1 MNRYFKIFIT
11 LSFIVLLQSC
21 ATSGKKPK
29 SVHGDKPLI
38 DTAQIIVEG
47 RADMDKK
54 IIDGPKPYDTNIPR
68 EDKRKTITTE
78 NVKNYVY
85 ISDEYTNLKQMIDIN
100 FQGLDFKY
108 VMSLMADIADINIL
122 IGDEVSGTVNAKI
135 ENVGWDVAFQTL
147 LDMKTLVAD
156 VDTNNGIIRVH
167 TPEKLT
173 AQETAKSA
181 RAEVL
186 KKKIQLEES
195 VEPILAEIFRLYYI
209 SPSQAKTTLEAL
221 FATQGAEGASTMSNL
236 SITVEDTTRSII
248 VRGHEPDLDTIDAV
262 IREIDVKTKQVL
274 IEAFII
280 DATSTFA
287 KALGARVGAMSVSDR
302 IGEGKGTTT
311 ISGMTSGGNAAATAG
326 DIALGSAAGT
336 ISNQGISGTSGIG
349 ILRQIGARAL
359 KVEIEALESLG
370 LSKTLS
376 QPSVFTL
383 NNQEATITQ
392 GTQIAY
398 QTTADGTTTTEFKEA
413 ALSLT
418 VTPSI
423 IGDGNVLL
431 DIQVNNDSP
440 VTVAGSDEPG
450 IKTNSIVT
458 KLLVSDGDIVV
469 IGGIKK
475 NTTNNTNSKTPG
487 VSKVPVIGNLF
498 KSKNNSDE
506 LVELLIF
513 IAPRVIE

>member
-85 ISDEYTNLKQMIDIN
+85 ISDEFTNLKQMIDIN

>member
-38 DTAQIIVEG
+38 DTAKIIVEG

>member
-1 MNRYFKIFIT
+1 MNRYFKILIT

-21 ATSGKKPK
+21 ASTGKKPK

-38 DTAQIIVEG
+38 DTAKIIVEG
-47 RADMDKK
+47 REDMDKK
-54 IIDGPKPYDTNIPR
+54 IIDGPKPYDTSIPR

-85 ISDEYTNLKQMIDIN
+85 ISDEYTNLKQMVDIN

-122 IGDEVSGTVNAKI
+122 VGDEVSGTVNAKI
-135 ENVGWDVAFQTL
+135 ENVGWDIAFQTL

-156 VDTNNGIIRVH
+156 VDVVNGIIRIH

-209 SPSQAKTTLEAL
+209 SPVQAKTTLEAL

-280 DATSTFA
+280 DASSTFA
-287 KALGARVGAMSVSDR
+287 KALGARVGAMTKR
-302 IGEGKGTTT
+302 GEGDTGTT
-311 ISGMTSGGNAAATAG
+311 ISGLTSGGNAATTAAG
-326 DIALGSAAGT
+326 ITLGAAAGT
-336 ISNQGISGTSGIG
+336 ISNQGIVGTSGIG
-349 ILRQIGARAL
+349 ILKSMGASAL
-359 KVEIEALESLG
+359 KIEIEALESLG

-383 NNQEATITQ
+383 NNQKATITQ

-398 QTTADGTTTTEFKEA
+398 QTTADGTTTTAFKEA

-440 VTVAGSDEPG
+440 VEVAGSDEPG

-475 NTTNNTNSKTPG
+475 NTTSNVNSKTPG

-513 IAPRVIE
+513 IAPRVID

>member
-1 MNRYFKIFIT
+1 MKKYFRIL
-11 LSFIVLLQSC
+11 LSLLFIVLLQSC
-21 ATSGKKPK
+21 ATTAKKPT

-38 DTAQIIVEG
+38 DTTKIIIDG

-54 IIDGPKPYDTNIPR
+54 IKDGPKPYDTSIPR
-68 EDKRKTITTE
+68 ADKRKTITTE
-78 NVKNYVY
+78 NVKNYVN
-85 ISDEYTNLKQMIDIN
+85 ISDEYTNLKQMININ

-122 IGDEVSGTVNAKI
+122 VGDEVNGTVNAKI
-135 ENVGWDVAFQTL
+135 ENVGWDIAFQTL

-156 VDTNNGIIRVH
+156 VDVVNGIIRVH

-186 KKKIQLEES
+186 KKKIALEES

-209 SPSQAKTTLEAL
+209 SPTQAKTTLEAL
-221 FATQGAEGASTMSNL
+221 FATQGAEGANTMSNL

-280 DATSTFA
+280 DASSTFA
-287 KALGARVGAMSVSDR
+287 KALGARVGAMSVSER
-302 IGEGKGTTT
+302 GSKGTTT
-311 ISGMTSGGNAAATAG
+311 ISGITSGGNAATTSAG
-326 DIALGSAAGT
+326 ITLGAAAGT

-359 KVEIEALESLG
+359 KIEIEALESLG

-398 QTTADGTTTTEFKEA
+398 QTTADGTTTTAFKEA

-431 DIQVNNDSP
+431 DIKVNNDSP
-440 VTVAGSDEPG
+440 VEVAGSDEPG

-475 NTTNNTNSKTPG
+475 NTTSNVNSKTPG

-513 IAPRVIE
+513 IAPRVID

>member
-1 MNRYFKIFIT
+1 MKKYLKIILS

-21 ATSGKKPK
+21 ATLDKKPQ

-38 DTAQIIVEG
+38 DTAKIIVEG

-54 IIDGPKPYDTNIPR
+54 VLDGPKPYDTSIPR
-68 EDKRKTITTE
+68 VDKRKTITTE
-78 NVKNYVY
+78 NVKNYVT
-85 ISDEYTNLKQMIDIN
+85 ISDEYTNLKQMVDIN

-122 IGDEVSGTVNAKI
+122 VGDEVSGTVNAKI
-135 ENVGWDVAFQTL
+135 NNVGWDVAFQTL

-156 VDTNNGIIRVH
+156 VDVTNGIIRVH

-186 KKKIQLEES
+186 KKKIELEES

-209 SPSQAKTTLEAL
+209 SPTQAKTTLEAL

-262 IREIDVKTKQVL
+262 IREIDIKTKQVL

-280 DATSTFA
+280 DASSTFA
-287 KALGARVGAMSVSDR
+287 KALGARIGAMMESNSDSSN
-302 IGEGKGTTT
+302 TV
-311 ISGMTSGGNAAATAG
+311 ISGITSGGNAATTSAG
-326 DIALGSAAGT
+326 ITLGAAAGT

-349 ILRQIGARAL
+349 ILKQIGARAL

-398 QTTADGTTTTEFKEA
+398 QTTADGTTTTAFKEA

-440 VTVAGSDEPG
+440 VEVPGSDEPG

-475 NTTNNTNSKTPG
+475 NTTSNVNSKTPG

>member
-1 MNRYFKIFIT
+1 MKKCFKIL
-11 LSFIVLLQSC
+11 LSLLFIVLLQSC
-21 ATSGKKPK
+21 ATTKKPV

-38 DTAQIIVEG
+38 DTAKIIVDG
-47 RADMDKK
+47 RAGMDKK
-54 IIDGPKPYDTNIPR
+54 IIDGPKPYDTSIPR

-78 NVKNYVY
+78 NVKNYVN
-85 ISDEYTNLKQMIDIN
+85 ISDEYTHLKQMVNIN

-122 IGDEVSGTVNAKI
+122 VGDEVSGTVNAKI
-135 ENVGWDVAFQTL
+135 YNVGWDIAFQTL

-156 VDTNNGIIRVH
+156 VDVVNGIIRVH

-186 KKKIQLEES
+186 KKKIALEES

-209 SPSQAKTTLEAL
+209 SPTQAKTTLEAL

-280 DATSTFA
+280 DASSTFA
-287 KALGARVGAMSVSDR
+287 KALGARVGAMSKSDR
-302 IGEGKGTTT
+302 GSKQTT
-311 ISGMTSGGNAAATAG
+311 ISGITSGGNAATTSAG
-326 DIALGSAAGT
+326 ITLGAAAGT

-359 KVEIEALESLG
+359 KIEIEALESLG

-398 QTTADGTTTTEFKEA
+398 QTTADGTTTTAFKEA

-431 DIQVNNDSP
+431 DIKVNNDSP
-440 VTVAGSDEPG
+440 VEVAGSDEPG

-475 NTTNNTNSKTPG
+475 NTTSNVNSKTPG

-513 IAPRVIE
+513 IAPRVIN

>member
-38 DTAQIIVEG
+38 DTAKIIVEG

-85 ISDEYTNLKQMIDIN
+85 ISDEFTNLKQMIDIN

>member
-1 MNRYFKIFIT
+1 MKKYFRIL
-11 LSFIVLLQSC
+11 LSLLFIVLLQSC
-21 ATSGKKPK
+21 ATTKKPK

-38 DTAQIIVEG
+38 DTAKIIVDG
-47 RADMDKK
+47 RVDMDKK
-54 IIDGPKPYDTNIPR
+54 VIDGPKPYDTVLPR

-78 NVKNYVY
+78 NVKNYVN
-85 ISDEYTNLKQMIDIN
+85 ISDEYTHLKQMVNIN

-108 VMSLMADIADINIL
+108 IMSLMADIADINIL
-122 IGDEVSGTVNAKI
+122 VGDEVSGTVNAKI
-135 ENVGWDVAFQTL
+135 ENVGWDIAFQTL

-156 VDTNNGIIRVH
+156 VDVVNGIIRVH
-167 TPEKLT
+167 TPEKLA
-173 AQETAKSA
+173 AQETAKST

-186 KKKIQLEES
+186 KKKIALEES

-209 SPSQAKTTLEAL
+209 SPTQAKTTLEAL
-221 FATQGAEGASTMSNL
+221 FATQGAEGANTMSNL

-280 DATSTFA
+280 DASSTFA
-287 KALGARVGAMSVSDR
+287 KALGARVGAMT
-302 IGEGKGTTT
+302 KQGTGDTGTT
-311 ISGMTSGGNAAATAG
+311 ISGITSGGNAATTAAG
-326 DIALGSAAGT
+326 ITLGAAAGT
-336 ISNQGISGTSGIG
+336 ISNQGITGTSGIG
-349 ILRQIGARAL
+349 ILKQMGASAL
-359 KVEIEALESLG
+359 KIEIEALESLG

-398 QTTADGTTTTEFKEA
+398 QTTADGTTTTAFKEA

-431 DIQVNNDSP
+431 DIKVNNDSP
-440 VTVAGSDEPG
+440 VEVAGSDEPG

-475 NTTNNTNSKTPG
+475 NTTSNVNSKTPG
-487 VSKVPVIGNLF
+487 VSNVPVIGNLF

-513 IAPRVIE
+513 IAPRVIH

>member
-1 MNRYFKIFIT
+1 MKKYFRIL
-11 LSFIVLLQSC
+11 LSLLFIVLLQSC
-21 ATSGKKPK
+21 ATTKKPV

-38 DTAQIIVEG
+38 DTAKIIVDG
-47 RADMDKK
+47 RVDMDKK
-54 IIDGPKPYDTNIPR
+54 VIDGPKPYDTVLPR

-78 NVKNYVY
+78 NVKNYVN
-85 ISDEYTNLKQMIDIN
+85 ISDEYTHLKQMVNIN

-122 IGDEVSGTVNAKI
+122 VGDEVSGTVNAKI
-135 ENVGWDVAFQTL
+135 ENVGWDIAFQTL

-156 VDTNNGIIRVH
+156 VDVVNGIIRVH
-167 TPEKLT
+167 TPEKLA
-173 AQETAKSA
+173 AQETAKST

-186 KKKIQLEES
+186 KKKIALEES

-209 SPSQAKTTLEAL
+209 SPTQAKTTLEAL
-221 FATQGAEGASTMSNL
+221 FATQGAEGANTMSNL

-280 DATSTFA
+280 DASSTFA
-287 KALGARVGAMSVSDR
+287 KALGARVGAMSVSER
-302 IGEGKGTTT
+302 GSKGTTT
-311 ISGMTSGGNAAATAG
+311 ISGITSGGNAATTSAG
-326 DIALGSAAGT
+326 ITLGAAAGT

-359 KVEIEALESLG
+359 KIEIEALESLG

-398 QTTADGTTTTEFKEA
+398 QTTADGTTTTAFKEA

-431 DIQVNNDSP
+431 DIKVNNDSP
-440 VTVAGSDEPG
+440 VEVAGSDEPG

-475 NTTNNTNSKTPG
+475 NTTSNVNSKTPG
-487 VSKVPVIGNLF
+487 VSNVPVIGNLF

-513 IAPRVIE
+513 IAPRVID

>member
-1 MNRYFKIFIT
+1 MNKYFKILIA

-21 ATSGKKPK
+21 ASTGKKPK

-38 DTAQIIVEG
+38 DTAKIIVDG

-54 IIDGPKPYDTNIPR
+54 IIDGPKPYDTQIPR

-78 NVKNYVY
+78 NVKNYVN
-85 ISDEYTNLKQMIDIN
+85 ISDEYTNLKQMVDIN

-122 IGDEVSGTVNAKI
+122 VGDEVSGTVNAKI
-135 ENVGWDVAFQTL
+135 NNVGWDVAFQTL

-156 VDTNNGIIRVH
+156 VDVVNGIIRVH

-209 SPSQAKTTLEAL
+209 SPTQAKTTLEAL

-280 DATSTFA
+280 DATSSFA
-287 KALGARVGAMSVSDR
+287 KALGARVGAMSKSDR
-302 IGEGKGTTT
+302 GSKQTT

-349 ILRQIGARAL
+349 ILRQVGASAL
-359 KVEIEALESLG
+359 KIEIEALESLG

-431 DIQVNNDSP
+431 DIKVNNDSP

-513 IAPRVIE
+513 IAPRVID

>member
-1 MNRYFKIFIT
+1 MKKYFKIL
-11 LSFIVLLQSC
+11 LSLLFIVLLQSC
-21 ATSGKKPK
+21 ATTAKKPT

-38 DTAQIIVEG
+38 DTAKIIVDG

-54 IIDGPKPYDTNIPR
+54 IIDGPKPYDTSIPR
-68 EDKRKTITTE
+68 ADKRKTITTE
-78 NVKNYVY
+78 NVKNYVN
-85 ISDEYTNLKQMIDIN
+85 ISDEYTNLKQMININ

-122 IGDEVSGTVNAKI
+122 VGDEVSGTVNAKI
-135 ENVGWDVAFQTL
+135 YNVGWDIAFQTL

-156 VDTNNGIIRVH
+156 VDVVNGIIRVH

-186 KKKIQLEES
+186 KKKIALEES

-209 SPSQAKTTLEAL
+209 SPTQAKTTLEAL
-221 FATQGAEGASTMSNL
+221 FATQGAEGAATMSNL

-280 DATSTFA
+280 DASSTFA
-287 KALGARVGAMSVSDR
+287 KALGARVGAMSVSER
-302 IGEGKGTTT
+302 GSKGTTT
-311 ISGMTSGGNAAATAG
+311 ISGITSGGNAAATSG
-326 DIALGSAAGT
+326 DIALGAAAGT

-359 KVEIEALESLG
+359 RVEIEALETLG

-398 QTTADGTTTTEFKEA
+398 QTTADGTTTTAFKEA

-431 DIQVNNDSP
+431 DIKVNNDSP
-440 VTVAGSDEPG
+440 VEVAGSDEPG

-475 NTTNNTNSKTPG
+475 NTTSNVNSKTPG

-513 IAPRVIE
+513 IAPRVID

>member
-1 MNRYFKIFIT
+1 MKRYFRIL
-11 LSFIVLLQSC
+11 LSLLFIVLLQSC
-21 ATSGKKPK
+21 ATTAKKPT

-38 DTAQIIVEG
+38 DTAKIIIGG

-54 IIDGPKPYDTNIPR
+54 IKDGPKPYDTSIPR
-68 EDKRKTITTE
+68 ADKRKTITTE
-78 NVKNYVY
+78 NVKNYVN
-85 ISDEYTNLKQMIDIN
+85 ISDEYTNLKQMININ

-122 IGDEVSGTVNAKI
+122 VGDEVNGTVNAKI
-135 ENVGWDVAFQTL
+135 ENVGWDIAFQTL

-156 VDTNNGIIRVH
+156 VDVVNGIIRVH

-186 KKKIQLEES
+186 KKKIALEES

-209 SPSQAKTTLEAL
+209 SPTQAKTTLEAL
-221 FATQGAEGASTMSNL
+221 FATQGAEGANTMSNL

-280 DATSTFA
+280 DASSTFA
-287 KALGARVGAMSVSDR
+287 KALGARVGAMTR
-302 IGEGKGTTT
+302 QGEGDTGTT
-311 ISGMTSGGNAAATAG
+311 ISGITSGGNAATTAAG
-326 DIALGSAAGT
+326 ITLGAAAGT
-336 ISNQGISGTSGIG
+336 ISNQGIMGTSGIG
-349 ILRQIGARAL
+349 ILKQMGASAL
-359 KVEIEALESLG
+359 KIEIEALESLG

-398 QTTADGTTTTEFKEA
+398 QTTADGTTTTAFKEA

-431 DIQVNNDSP
+431 DIKVNNDSP
-440 VTVAGSDEPG
+440 VEVAGSDEPG

-475 NTTNNTNSKTPG
+475 NTKSNVNSKTPG
-487 VSKVPVIGNLF
+487 VSNVPVIGNLF

>member
-1 MNRYFKIFIT
+1 MKKYFKILLSLLFI
-11 LSFIVLLQSC
+11 ILLQSC
-21 ATSGKKPK
+21 ATTKKPVT
-29 SVHGDKPLI
+29 VHGDKPLI
-38 DTAQIIVEG
+38 DTAKIIVDG
-47 RADMDKK
+47 RAGMDKK
-54 IIDGPKPYDTNIPR
+54 IIDGPKPYDTSIPR
-68 EDKRKTITTE
+68 ADKRKTITTE
-78 NVKNYVY
+78 NVKNYVN
-85 ISDEYTNLKQMIDIN
+85 ISDEYTNLKQMININ

-122 IGDEVSGTVNAKI
+122 VGDEVSGTVNAKI
-135 ENVGWDVAFQTL
+135 YNVGWDIAFQTL

-156 VDTNNGIIRVH
+156 VDVVNGIIRVH

-186 KKKIQLEES
+186 KKKIALEES

-209 SPSQAKTTLEAL
+209 SPIQAKTTLEAL
-221 FATQGAEGASTMSNL
+221 FATQGAEGANTMSNL

-287 KALGARVGAMSVSDR
+287 KALGARVGAMAKSDR
-302 IGEGKGTTT
+302 DGKQTT
-311 ISGMTSGGNAAATAG
+311 ISGITSGGNAATTGAG
-326 DIALGSAAGT
+326 ITLGDAAGM
-336 ISNQGISGTSGIG
+336 ISNQGIAGTSGIG
-349 ILRQIGARAL
+349 ILRSMGASAL
-359 KVEIEALESLG
+359 KIEIEALESLG

-398 QTTADGTTTTEFKEA
+398 QTTADGTTTTAFKEA

-431 DIQVNNDSP
+431 DIKVNNDAP
-440 VTVAGSDEPG
+440 VTVPGSDEPG

-475 NTTNNTNSKTPG
+475 NSTNNVNSKTPG

-513 IAPRVIE
+513 IAPRVID

>member
-1 MNRYFKIFIT
+1 MKKYFRIL
-11 LSFIVLLQSC
+11 LSLLFIVLLQSC
-21 ATSGKKPK
+21 ATTKKPV

-38 DTAQIIVEG
+38 DTAKIIVDG
-47 RADMDKK
+47 RVDMDKK
-54 IIDGPKPYDTNIPR
+54 VIDGPKPYDTVLPR

-78 NVKNYVY
+78 NVKNYVN
-85 ISDEYTNLKQMIDIN
+85 ISDEYTHLKQMVNIN

-108 VMSLMADIADINIL
+108 IMSLMADIADINIL
-122 IGDEVSGTVNAKI
+122 VGDEVSGTVNAKI
-135 ENVGWDVAFQTL
+135 ENVGWDIAFQTL

-156 VDTNNGIIRVH
+156 VDVVNGIIRVH
-167 TPEKLT
+167 TPEKLA
-173 AQETAKSA
+173 AQETAKST

-186 KKKIQLEES
+186 KKKIALEES

-209 SPSQAKTTLEAL
+209 SPTQAKTTLEAL
-221 FATQGAEGASTMSNL
+221 FAKQGAEGANTMSNL

-280 DATSTFA
+280 DASSTFA
-287 KALGARVGAMSVSDR
+287 KALGARVGAMT
-302 IGEGKGTTT
+302 KQGTGDTGTT
-311 ISGMTSGGNAAATAG
+311 ISGITSGGNAATTAAG
-326 DIALGSAAGT
+326 ITLGAAAGT
-336 ISNQGISGTSGIG
+336 ISNQGITGTSGIG
-349 ILRQIGARAL
+349 ILKQMGASAL
-359 KVEIEALESLG
+359 KIEIEALESLG

-398 QTTADGTTTTEFKEA
+398 QTTADGTTTTAFKEA

-431 DIQVNNDSP
+431 DIKVNNDSP
-440 VTVAGSDEPG
+440 VEVAGSDEPG

-475 NTTNNTNSKTPG
+475 NTTSNVNSKTPG
-487 VSKVPVIGNLF
+487 VSNVPVIGNLF

-513 IAPRVIE
+513 IAPRVID

>member
-1 MNRYFKIFIT
+1 MKKYFKIL
-11 LSFIVLLQSC
+11 LSIFLIGLLQSC
-21 ATSGKKPK
+21 AAPGKKPK

-38 DTAQIIVEG
+38 DTAEIIVQG
-47 RADMDKK
+47 REDMDKK
-54 IIDGPKPYDTNIPR
+54 VVDGPKPYDTIFER

-78 NVKNYVY
+78 NVKNYVT
-85 ISDEYTNLKQMIDIN
+85 ISDDFTHLKQLVSFN
-100 FQGLDFKY
+100 FQGLDFEY
-108 VMSLMADIADINIL
+108 VMSLMADIAGINIL
-122 IGDEVSGTVNAKI
+122 VGDEVSGTVNAKI

-156 VDTNNGIIRVH
+156 VDTTNGIIRVH

-186 KKKIQLEES
+186 KKKIALEES

-209 SPSQAKTTLEAL
+209 SPTQAKETLEAL
-221 FATQGAEGASTMSNL
+221 FETQGAEGAATMNNL
-236 SITVEDTTRSII
+236 TITVEDTTRSII
-248 VRGHEPDLDTIDAV
+248 VRGHKPDLDTIDAV

-274 IEAFII
+274 IEAFIV
-280 DATSTFA
+280 DATSSFA
-287 KALGARVGAMSVSDR
+287 KALGARVGAMSVSERGVD
-302 IGEGKGTTT
+302 GTTT
-311 ISGMTSGGNAAATAG
+311 ISGITSGGNAATTAS
-326 DIALGSAAGT
+326 DITLGAAAGT

-349 ILRQIGARAL
+349 ILKQVGARAL
-359 KVEIEALESLG
+359 KVELEALETLA

-383 NNQEATITQ
+383 NNQEAKITQ

-398 QTTADGTTTTEFKEA
+398 QTTSDGTTTTEFKEA

-431 DIQVNNDSP
+431 DIKVNNDSA
-440 VTVAGSDEPG
+440 VAVEGSDEPG
-450 IKTNSIVT
+450 IKTNEILT

-475 NTTNNTNSKTPG
+475 NTLNNSNSKTPG
-487 VSKVPVIGNLF
+487 VSKVPVVGNLF
-498 KSKNNSDE
+498 KSKNKTDE

>member
-1 MNRYFKIFIT
+1 MNKYFKILIA

-21 ATSGKKPK
+21 ATTKNPV

-38 DTAQIIVEG
+38 DTAKIIVEG
-47 RADMDKK
+47 REDMDKK
-54 IIDGPKPYDTNIPR
+54 IIDGPKPYDTRIPR

-85 ISDEYTNLKQMIDIN
+85 ISDEYPHLKQMVNIN

-122 IGDEVSGTVNAKI
+122 VGDEVSGTVNAKI
-135 ENVGWDVAFQTL
+135 YNVGWDVAFQTL

-156 VDTNNGIIRVH
+156 VDVTNGIIRVH

-186 KKKIQLEES
+186 KRKIQLEES

-209 SPSQAKTTLEAL
+209 SPTQAKTTLEAL
-221 FATQGAEGASTMSNL
+221 FATQGAEGANTMSNL

-280 DATSTFA
+280 DATSNFA
-287 KALGARVGAMSVSDR
+287 KALGARVGAMATSDR
-302 IGEGKGTTT
+302 DGKQTT
-311 ISGMTSGGNAAATAG
+311 ISGITSGGNAATTGAG
-326 DIALGSAAGT
+326 ITLGAAAGT
-336 ISNQGISGTSGIG
+336 ISNQGIAGTSGIG
-349 ILRQIGARAL
+349 ILKSMGASAL
-359 KVEIEALESLG
+359 KIEIEALESLG

-398 QTTADGTTTTEFKEA
+398 QTTADGTTTTAFKEA

-440 VTVAGSDEPG
+440 VEVPGSDEPG

-475 NTTNNTNSKTPG
+475 NTKSNVNSRTPG
-487 VSKVPVIGNLF
+487 VSKIPVIGNLF

>member
-1 MNRYFKIFIT
+1 MNKYFKII
-11 LSFIVLLQSC
+11 LSFLFIILLQSC
-21 ATSGKKPK
+21 ATTSKKPA

-38 DTAQIIVEG
+38 DTAKIIVEG
-47 RADMDKK
+47 REDMDKK
-54 IIDGPKPYDTNIPR
+54 IIDGPKPFDTSIPR
-68 EDKRKTITTE
+68 EDKRKTISTE
-78 NVKNYVY
+78 NFKNYVS
-85 ISDEYTNLKQMIDIN
+85 ISDEYTHLKQMVDIN

-108 VMSLMADIADINIL
+108 AMSLMADIADINIL
-122 IGDEVSGTVNAKI
+122 VGDEVSGTVNAKI
-135 ENVGWDVAFQTL
+135 ENVTWDIVFQTL

-156 VDTNNGIIRVH
+156 VDAGNGIIRVH

-181 RAEVL
+181 RAEAS
-186 KKKIQLEES
+186 KNKIALEKS
-195 VEPILAEIFRLYYI
+195 AEPILAEIFRLYYI
-209 SPSQAKTTLEAL
+209 SPTQAKTTLEAL
-221 FATQGAEGASTMSNL
+221 FATQGAESARIMSNL

-248 VRGHEPDLDTIDAV
+248 VRGHKPDLDIIDGV
-262 IREIDVKTKQVL
+262 IREIDKKTKQ

-287 KALGARVGAMSVSDR
+287 KALGARVGAMSKSDR
-302 IGEGKGTTT
+302 GSKQTT
-311 ISGMTSGGNAAATAG
+311 ISGITSGGNAATTSAG
-326 DIALGSAAGT
+326 ITLGAAAGT

-349 ILRQIGARAL
+349 ILRQVGASAL
-359 KVEIEALESLG
+359 KIEIEALESLG

-383 NNQEATITQ
+383 NNQQATITQ

-398 QTTADGTTTTEFKEA
+398 QTTADGTTTTAFKEA

-440 VTVAGSDEPG
+440 VEVAGSDEPG

-475 NTTNNTNSKTPG
+475 NTKSNVNSKTPG

-513 IAPRVIE
+513 IAPRVID

>member
-1 MNRYFKIFIT
+1 MNRYFKILIT

-21 ATSGKKPK
+21 ATTGKNPK

-38 DTAQIIVEG
+38 DTAKIIVEG
-47 RADMDKK
+47 REDMDKK
-54 IIDGPKPYDTNIPR
+54 IIDGPKPYDTSIPR

-122 IGDEVSGTVNAKI
+122 VGDEVSGTVNAKI
-135 ENVGWDVAFQTL
+135 DNVGWDVAFQTL

-209 SPSQAKTTLEAL
+209 SPTQAKTTLEAL

-274 IEAFII
+274 IEAFIVEA
-280 DATSTFA
+280 DSTFQ
-287 KALGARVGAMSVSDR
+287 KALGTRIGAMTKQLD
-302 IGEGKGTTT
+302 KQAL
-311 ISGMTSGGNAAATAG
+311 ISGS
-326 DIALGSAAGT
+326 IGSAATTTGDITLGAAAGT
-336 ISNQGISGTSGIG
+336 VTNNSITGATSGIG
-349 ILRQIGARAL
+349 ILKQMGSAVL
-359 KVEIEALESLG
+359 KIEIEALESLG
-370 LSKTLS
+370 KNRIVSS
-376 QPSVFTL
+376 PSVFTL
-383 NNQEATITQ
+383 NNQEAKITQ

-398 QTTADGTTTTEFKEA
+398 QTTSDGTTTTEFKEA
-413 ALSLT
+413 ALALT

-440 VTVAGSDEPG
+440 TEVEGSDEPA
-450 IKTNSIVT
+450 IKTNEITT

-469 IGGIKK
+469 IGGIKI
-475 NTTNNTNSKTPG
+475 NNEATTNSATPG
-487 VSKVPVIGNLF
+487 LSKVPVVGNLF
-498 KSKNNSDE
+498 KSKTDKNVLTE
-506 LVELLIF
+506 MLIF
-513 IAPRVIE
+513 LAPRVIE

>member
-1 MNRYFKIFIT
+1 MNKYFKII
-11 LSFIVLLQSC
+11 LSFLFIILLQSC
-21 ATSGKKPK
+21 ATTSKKPA

-38 DTAQIIVEG
+38 DTAKIIVEG
-47 RADMDKK
+47 REDMDKK
-54 IIDGPKPYDTNIPR
+54 IIDGPKPYDTSIPR
-68 EDKRKTITTE
+68 EDKRKTISTE
-78 NVKNYVY
+78 NFKKYASF
-85 ISDEYTNLKQMIDIN
+85 SDEYTYLKQMVDIN

-122 IGDEVSGTVNAKI
+122 VGDEVSGTVNAKI
-135 ENVGWDVAFQTL
+135 NNVGWDIAFQTL

-156 VDTNNGIIRVH
+156 VDVVNGIIRIH

-209 SPSQAKTTLEAL
+209 SPAQAKTTLEAL

-274 IEAFII
+274 IEAFIVEA
-280 DATSTFA
+280 DSTFQQA
-287 KALGARVGAMSVSDR
+287 LGTRIGAMTGGEPSTTGEQSIISGSIGGAATTPGGIALGA
-302 IGEGKGTTT
+302 
-311 ISGMTSGGNAAATAG
+311 
-326 DIALGSAAGT
+326 AAGT
-336 ISNQGISGTSGIG
+336 VTNNSITGATSGIG
-349 ILRQIGARAL
+349 VLKTFGTFAL
-359 KVEIEALESLG
+359 KVELEALESLG
-370 LSKTLS
+370 KNKIVSS
-376 QPSVFTL
+376 PSVFTL
-383 NNQEATITQ
+383 NNQEAKITQ

-398 QTTADGTTTTEFKEA
+398 QTTTDGTTTTEFKEA
-413 ALSLT
+413 ALALT

-431 DIQVNNDSP
+431 DIKVNNDSP
-440 VTVAGSDEPG
+440 TAVAGSDEPG
-450 IKTNSIVT
+450 IKTNEITT

-469 IGGIKK
+469 IGGIKI
-475 NTTNNTNSKTPG
+475 NTESDTRTRTPG
-487 VSKVPVIGNLF
+487 LSKVPVVGNLF
-498 KSKNNSDE
+498 KGKNESNKLTE
-506 LVELLIF
+506 MLIF
-513 IAPRVIE
+513 LAPRVID

>member
-1 MNRYFKIFIT
+1 
-11 LSFIVLLQSC
+11 
-21 ATSGKKPK
+21 
-29 SVHGDKPLI
+29 
-38 DTAQIIVEG
+38 
-47 RADMDKK
+47 
-54 IIDGPKPYDTNIPR
+54 
-68 EDKRKTITTE
+68 
-78 NVKNYVY
+78 
-85 ISDEYTNLKQMIDIN
+85 
-100 FQGLDFKY
+100 
-108 VMSLMADIADINIL
+108 
-122 IGDEVSGTVNAKI
+122 
-135 ENVGWDVAFQTL
+135 
-147 LDMKTLVAD
+147 MKTLVAD
-156 VDTNNGIIRVH
+156 VDVANGIIRVH

-311 ISGMTSGGNAAATAG
+311 ISGMTSGGNAASTAG

-349 ILRQIGARAL
+349 ILA
-359 KVEIEALESLG
+359 
-370 LSKTLS
+370 SKRR
-376 QPSVFTL
+376 
-383 NNQEATITQ
+383 NNW
-392 GTQIAY
+392 
-398 QTTADGTTTTEFKEA
+398 
-413 ALSLT
+413 
-418 VTPSI
+418 
-423 IGDGNVLL
+423 NVR
-431 DIQVNNDSP
+431 
-440 VTVAGSDEPG
+440 
-450 IKTNSIVT
+450 K
-458 KLLVSDGDIVV
+458 
-469 IGGIKK
+469 IKK
-475 NTTNNTNSKTPG
+475 N
-487 VSKVPVIGNLF
+487 
-498 KSKNNSDE
+498 
-506 LVELLIF
+506 
-513 IAPRVIE
+513 

>member
-1 MNRYFKIFIT
+1 MKKYFKILLLIFI
-11 LSFIVLLQSC
+11 IVSLQSC
-21 ATSGKKPK
+21 ASTSKKK
-29 SVHGDKPLI
+29 SVHGEKPLI
-38 DTAQIIVEG
+38 DTAEIIVQG

-54 IIDGPKPYDTNIPR
+54 VIDGPKPYDTTIER

-78 NVKNYVY
+78 NVKNYVT
-85 ISDEYTNLKQMIDIN
+85 ISDEYTYLKQLVSFN
-100 FQGLDFKY
+100 FQGLDFEY
-108 VMSLMADIADINIL
+108 VMSLMADIAGINIL
-122 IGDEVSGTVNAKI
+122 VGDEVSGTVNAKI

-156 VDTNNGIIRVH
+156 VDTANGIIRVH
-167 TPEKLT
+167 TPEILT

-186 KKKIQLEES
+186 KKKIALEES

-209 SPSQAKTTLEAL
+209 SPTQAKETLEAL
-221 FATQGAEGASTMSNL
+221 FATQGAEGAATMSNL
-236 SITVEDTTRSII
+236 TITVENTTRSII

-274 IEAFII
+274 IEAFIV

-287 KALGARVGAMSVSDR
+287 KALGSRVAAMSVSER
-302 IGEGKGTTT
+302 GTKGTTT
-311 ISGMTSGGNAAATAG
+311 ISGITSGGNAATTAS
-326 DIALGSAAGT
+326 DITLGAAAGT

-349 ILRQIGARAL
+349 ILKQIGARAL
-359 KVEIEALESLG
+359 KLELEALESLA

-383 NNQEATITQ
+383 NNQEAKITQ

-398 QTTADGTTTTEFKEA
+398 QTTSDGTTTTEFKEA

-431 DIQVNNDSP
+431 DIKVNNDSA
-440 VTVAGSDEPG
+440 VAVEGSDEPG
-450 IKTNSIVT
+450 IKTNEILT

-475 NTTNNTNSKTPG
+475 NTINDSKSKTPG
-487 VSKVPVIGNLF
+487 ISKVPVVGNLF
-498 KSKNNSDE
+498 KSKNKTDE

>member
-1 MNRYFKIFIT
+1 MKKYLKIILS

-21 ATSGKKPK
+21 ATLDKKPQ

-38 DTAQIIVEG
+38 DTAKIIVEG

-54 IIDGPKPYDTNIPR
+54 VLDGPKPYDTSIPR
-68 EDKRKTITTE
+68 VDKRKTITTE
-78 NVKNYVY
+78 NVKNYVN
-85 ISDEYTNLKQMIDIN
+85 ISDEYTNLKQMVDIN

-122 IGDEVSGTVNAKI
+122 VGDEVSGTVNAKI
-135 ENVGWDVAFQTL
+135 NNVGWDVAFQTL

-156 VDTNNGIIRVH
+156 VDVVNGIIRVH

-186 KKKIQLEES
+186 KKKIALEES

-209 SPSQAKTTLEAL
+209 SPTQAKTTLEAL

-280 DATSTFA
+280 DASSTFA
-287 KALGARVGAMSVSDR
+287 KALGARVGAMSKSDR
-302 IGEGKGTTT
+302 GSKQTT
-311 ISGMTSGGNAAATAG
+311 ISGITSGGNAATTSAG
-326 DIALGSAAGT
+326 ITLGAAAGT

-349 ILRQIGARAL
+349 ILRQIGASAL

-398 QTTADGTTTTEFKEA
+398 QTTADGTTTTAFKEA

-440 VTVAGSDEPG
+440 VEVAGSDEPG

-475 NTTNNTNSKTPG
+475 NTTSNVNSKTPG

>member
-1 MNRYFKIFIT
+1 
-11 LSFIVLLQSC
+11 
-21 ATSGKKPK
+21 
-29 SVHGDKPLI
+29 
-38 DTAQIIVEG
+38 
-47 RADMDKK
+47 
-54 IIDGPKPYDTNIPR
+54 
-68 EDKRKTITTE
+68 
-78 NVKNYVY
+78 
-85 ISDEYTNLKQMIDIN
+85 
-100 FQGLDFKY
+100 
-108 VMSLMADIADINIL
+108 
-122 IGDEVSGTVNAKI
+122 
-135 ENVGWDVAFQTL
+135 
-147 LDMKTLVAD
+147 MKTLVAD

-209 SPSQAKTTLEAL
+209 SPTQAKTTLEAL

-236 SITVEDTTRSII
+236 SITVENTTRSII

-287 KALGARVGAMSVSDR
+287 KALGARVGAMSVSER
-302 IGEGKGTTT
+302 GVKGTTT

-398 QTTADGTTTTEFKEA
+398 QTTADGTTTT
-413 ALSLT
+413 
-418 VTPSI
+418 
-423 IGDGNVLL
+423 
-431 DIQVNNDSP
+431 
-440 VTVAGSDEPG
+440 
-450 IKTNSIVT
+450 
-458 KLLVSDGDIVV
+458 
-469 IGGIKK
+469 
-475 NTTNNTNSKTPG
+475 
-487 VSKVPVIGNLF
+487 
-498 KSKNNSDE
+498 
-506 LVELLIF
+506 
-513 IAPRVIE
+513 